1 MRDNRFTY
9 LGDNVDEQLRK
20 SAAQRLGVSESDVVR
35 LGVRKLADEL
45 GVSLVCQQQKEQER
59 NDPAVARV

>member
-9 LGDNVDEQLRK
+9 LGDSVDEQLRK

-45 GVSLVCQQQKEQER
+45 GVSLIERQQKEQER
-59 NDPAVARV
+59 NDTAIARV